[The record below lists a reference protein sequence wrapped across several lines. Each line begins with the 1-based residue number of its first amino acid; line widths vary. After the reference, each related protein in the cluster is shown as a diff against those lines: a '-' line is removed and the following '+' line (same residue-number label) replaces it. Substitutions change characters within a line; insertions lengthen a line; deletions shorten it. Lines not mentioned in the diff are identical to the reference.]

1 MAATLLGQHMVIVQ
15 RLVEVGNRHVS
26 GHAPIPHHST
36 VEKTAVN
43 WDQVLLQEV
52 VTKGNAL
59 VNQVEFKL
67 IVIYNAKKVSVT

>member
-1 MAATLLGQHMVIVQ
+1 MVIVP

-67 IVIYNAKKVSVT
+67 IVIYNAKKLSVM